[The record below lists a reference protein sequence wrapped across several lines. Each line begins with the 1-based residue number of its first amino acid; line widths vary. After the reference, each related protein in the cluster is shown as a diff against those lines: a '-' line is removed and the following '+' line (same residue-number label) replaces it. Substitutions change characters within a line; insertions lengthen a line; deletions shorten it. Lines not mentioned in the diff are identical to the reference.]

1 MVPIGTDGM
10 RLRNK
15 NKLDCSCHQALPI
28 EPLSDP
34 DLVYFVLFVFFVVNF
49 FLRGEKVF
57 VSVRV
62 RPCGSVAN
70 FFLLPACPELVAGLQ
85 AVSCLLDCVCLRLN
99 FFCRFDGIVV
109 GRPTGWFLW
118 LTRS

>member
-34 DLVYFVLFVFFVVNF
+34 DLVYFVLFVFFVV
-49 FLRGEKVF
+49 KYIK
-57 VSVRV
+57 
-62 RPCGSVAN
+62 
-70 FFLLPACPELVAGLQ
+70 LLNILIPFIFIIISYQIP
-85 AVSCLLDCVCLRLN
+85 
-99 FFCRFDGIVV
+99 F
-109 GRPTGWFLW
+109 
-118 LTRS
+118 

>member
-34 DLVYFVLFVFFVVNF
+34 DLVYFVLFVVNL
-49 FLRGEKVF
+49 FLRGERVF
-57 VSVRV
+57 VSVCV
-62 RPCGSVAN
+62 RPCGSVAK
-70 FFLLPACPELVAGLQ
+70 FFLLPAARCLLPAGLRLS
-85 AVSCLLDCVCLRLN
+85 AVKFLLPL
-99 FFCRFDGIVV
+99 
-109 GRPTGWFLW
+109 
-118 LTRS
+118 

>member
-1 MVPIGTDGM
+1 MRGVPVVPIGTDGM

-34 DLVYFVLFVFFVVNF
+34 DLVYFVLFVVNF

-57 VSVRV
+57 VSVRERL
-62 RPCGSVAN
+62 RPSAAKILLWSCCLCGFNWLA
-70 FFLLPACPELVAGLQ
+70 LYDEILCRQRMLV
-85 AVSCLLDCVCLRLN
+85 S
-99 FFCRFDGIVV
+99 
-109 GRPTGWFLW
+109 W
-118 LTRS
+118 

>member
-15 NKLDCSCHQALPI
+15 NKLACSCHQALPI

-34 DLVYFVLFVFFVVNF
+34 DLVYFVFFVVDF

-57 VSVRV
+57 VSVCERL
-62 RPCGSVAN
+62 RLSAAK
-70 FFLLPACPELVAGLQ
+70 FLLLPAANWHL
-85 AVSCLLDCVCLRLN
+85 CLCGEVLC
-99 FFCRFDGIVV
+99 F
-109 GRPTGWFLW
+109 
-118 LTRS
+118 